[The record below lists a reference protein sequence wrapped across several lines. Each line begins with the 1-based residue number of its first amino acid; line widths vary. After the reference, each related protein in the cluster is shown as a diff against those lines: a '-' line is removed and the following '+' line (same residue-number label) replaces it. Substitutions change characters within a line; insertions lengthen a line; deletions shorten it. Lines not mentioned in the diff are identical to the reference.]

1 MTVRVVTDSTA
12 DLPPELVHDL
22 GITVVPLTV
31 NFGTAS
37 FRDGIDMTAEEFYER
52 LSRADPLPT
61 TSQPTPADF
70 LQVYQTLGRE
80 SDAILSIHI
89 SCRLSGTH
97 NSAVLARESM
107 GKLPCPIEIVDSL
120 QASGGLGLIVARTAA
135 AARDGASLH
144 EALTLT
150 RDLISRTH
158 FFGTVDTL
166 RYLHK
171 GGRIG
176 RAQALMGT
184 LLAIKPIIGMKDGEV
199 HPFGKAR
206 TRKKV
211 IAQMIEMVK
220 DLVPIEEM
228 VVLHSTTPDE
238 AGEIMKELA
247 AIAGKE
253 CLYGSRI
260 GPVIGTYLGPGTI
273 GIGIIR
279 KQGSSSPPP
288 HLG

>member
-1 MTVRVVTDSTA
+1 MTIRVVTDSTA
-12 DLPPELVHDL
+12 DLPPALVRDL

-37 FRDGIDMTAEEFYER
+37 FRDGIDISAEEFYER
-52 LSRADPLPT
+52 LPQADPLPT

-70 LQVYQTLGRE
+70 LHVYQTLSNRADG
-80 SDAILSIHI
+80 ILSIHI
-89 SCRLSGTH
+89 SQKLSGTY

-107 GKLPCPIEIVDSL
+107 GNSPSPIEIVDSL
-120 QASGGLGLIVARTAA
+120 QASGGLGLIVAKAA
-135 AARDGASLH
+135 AAAGAGADLK
-144 EALTLT
+144 EACALTH
-150 RDLISRTH
+150 DLIGRTH

-166 RYLHK
+166 RYLYK

-211 IAQMIEMVK
+211 IAQLIEMARE
-220 DLVPIEEM
+220 LAPIEET

-238 AGEIMKELA
+238 AEEIMKELA
-247 AIAGKE
+247 AITGRA

-273 GIGIIR
+273 AIAVL
-279 KQGSSSPPP
+279 KK
-288 HLG
+288 

>member
-1 MTVRVVTDSTA
+1 MAVRVVTDSTA
-12 DLPPELVHDL
+12 DLPPGLVQDL
-22 GITVVPLTV
+22 GVTIVPLTV
-31 NFGTAS
+31 HFGTAS
-37 FRDGIDMTAEEFYER
+37 FRDGVDIEPEEFYR
-52 LSRADPLPT
+52 KLSQADLLPT

-70 LQVYQTLGRE
+70 LQVYQALGRQ

-89 SCRLSGTH
+89 SRKLSGTL
-97 NSAVLARESM
+97 NSALLARESM
-107 GKLPCPIEIVDSL
+107 GEIPCPIEIVDSL
-120 QASGGLGLIVARTAA
+120 QASGGLGLIVAGVAA
-135 AARDGASLH
+135 AAKKGANLA
-144 EALTLT
+144 EALNLT

-184 LLAIKPIIGMKDGEV
+184 LLAIKPIIGMKEGEV
-199 HPFGKAR
+199 HPFGKSR

-211 IAQMIEMVK
+211 IAQMIDMVRE
-220 DLVPIEEM
+220 LVPIEETA
-228 VVLHSTTPDE
+228 VLHSTTPDE
-238 AGEIMKELA
+238 AEEIMAELA
-247 AIAGKE
+247 AITGRE

-273 GIGIIR
+273 GIGVVSKTHR
-279 KQGSSSPPP
+279 N
-288 HLG
+288 

>member
-1 MTVRVVTDSTA
+1 MTVRIVTDSTA
-12 DLPPELVHDL
+12 DLPRGLVQDL

-37 FRDGIDMTAEEFYER
+37 FRDGIDIKPDEFYRKLAE
-52 LSRADPLPT
+52 ADPLPT

-70 LQVYQTLGRE
+70 IQVYQVLGRP
-80 SDAILSIHI
+80 SDGILSIHI
-89 SCRLSGTH
+89 SRKLSGTY

-107 GKLPCPIEIVDSL
+107 GDPPCPIEIVDSL
-120 QASGGLGLIVARTAA
+120 QASGGLGLIVARAAA
-135 AARDGASLH
+135 AARDGANLA
-144 EALTLT
+144 EALALT
-150 RDLISRTH
+150 HELISRTH

-184 LLAIKPIIGMKDGEV
+184 LLAIRPIIGIKDGEV

-211 IAQMIEMVK
+211 IAQMIDMVK
-220 DLVPIEEM
+220 DLAPIEESA
-228 VVLHSTTPDE
+228 VLHSTTPDE
-238 AGEIMKELA
+238 AEEIMEELA
-247 AIAGKE
+247 AVAGKP

-273 GIGIIR
+273 GIAVIR
-279 KQGSSSPPP
+279 RAP
-288 HLG
+288 